1 MSTTTRAATT
11 KTARGVRVAVAAG
24 LALGG
29 LLVAA
34 APAQALTTD
43 RWWGADRFATAAA
56 VSGKAFAGGAK
67 GAVVVNGG
75 SSADALAAAPLAA
88 SLHVPLLTVTGTQL
102 PDATRAELARLAPE
116 RVWVVGGSAVVSDDV
131 VKQVGQLARE
141 GVTRLQGADRYET
154 AAMIAKDHFAGSA
167 TEVYVAS
174 GEGFADALSAG
185 AAGAAV
191 GAPLLL
197 TAPGSLP
204 GSTAAAL
211 GALQPTRIT
220 VVGGTSVVSDDVL
233 AQLEEGRPGV
243 VVRRVW
249 GDDRYETAAKV
260 VLERTE
266 TASRVLLASGANFP
280 DALAGAALGQPLLL
294 SRPDCLPQVT
304 ADAFAS
310 LGTESVTGL
319 GGAGVLSDAA
329 LAGKV
334 CAPAAEVPAPVS
346 SPASSSAPKVS
357 YSAPKTVSGSS
368 PSSWKNCSDVR
379 AAGKAPI
386 RRGDPGFQAK
396 FDRDGDGVGCE

>member
-29 LLVAA
+29 LLVVA

-56 VSGKAFAGGAK
+56 VSGAAFSGGAK
-67 GAVVVNGG
+67 GVVVVNGG

-88 SLHVPLLTVTGTQL
+88 KMRVPLLTVTSSQL
-102 PDATRAELARLAPE
+102 PDATRTELARLSPQ
-116 RVWVVGGSAVVSDDV
+116 RVWVVGGTAVVSDDV
-131 VKQVGQLARE
+131 VAQVGRFAAE
-141 GVTRLQGADRYET
+141 GATRLQGTDRYDT
-154 AAMIAKDHFAGSA
+154 AAKIATNQFADSA
-167 TEVYVAS
+167 DEVFVAS
-174 GEGFADALSAG
+174 GQGFADALAAG
-185 AAGAAV
+185 AAGAAL

-197 TAPGSLP
+197 TAPDSLP
-204 GSTAAAL
+204 QATAAAV
-211 GALQPTRIT
+211 GVLQPSRIT
-220 VVGGTSVVSDDVL
+220 VVGGPSVVADDVL
-233 AQLEEGRPGV
+233 TQLAAGRPGV
-243 VVRRVW
+243 VVRRLS
-249 GDDRYETAAKV
+249 GDDRYATAAKV
-260 VLERTE
+260 LLDRTQ
-266 TASRVLLASGANFP
+266 SDPHVLLASGANFP

-304 ADAFAS
+304 ADAYAT
-310 LGTESVTGL
+310 LGTSSVTGL

-346 SPASSSAPKVS
+346 SPALSSSPKAS
-357 YSAPKTVSGSS
+357 DSAPKTVSGSS